1 MRESERFS
9 PSGSGSGSGSALGV
23 NAHYPARAV
32 RAERITRDQQQ
43 HDTLKTMLNTAE
55 LEYDV
60 SSRASSSST
69 VTGTRVRV
77 KRATVVC
84 AGS

>member
-1 MRESERFS
+1 MRASEHFP
-9 PSGSGSGSGSALGV
+9 PSGSGSSPSGV

-43 HDTLKTMLNTAE
+43 HETLKTMLNTAE
-55 LEYDV
+55 LDYDV

-69 VTGTRVRV
+69 MTRVRET
-77 KRATVVC
+77 RGELTRLAPPPL
-84 AGS
+84 A